1 MKDVAAS
8 TMADDLKRLG
18 IDPLK
23 PPPLN
28 KLSPDVLR
36 KVMVTFTKS
45 LGVKCEFCHDQNNFK
60 APTPHK
66 KVAAGM
72 WQHFVLEM
80 RLDGGGPLYCD
91 SCHSGKAEF
100 LDRHDNKALQGWMEA
115 NYVKKLK
122 RADKKEHSCDLC
134 PRRPVRGEI
143 PPSVGDEVE
152 DRQGVGGTV
161 FPTFSRVCIAIKHSF
176 LTRVRVFSRLN
187 TVQGLTQRQQMV
199 LDFIRS
205 SIADR
210 GYPPTLREIGARMG
224 IRSTN
229 GVNDHLRA
237 LERKGYLTRE
247 DMKSRALRP
256 TTHHDVAQHLGNAAN
271 GDGASNDSTHSSQER
286 FGVGGTTFEDVVEIQ
301 VLGRVAAGLPLFAEE
316 HVIDTV
322 RVDRGLLKGGREVFG
337 LRVHG
342 DSMIDAG
349 ILNGDY
355 IFVRKQLTASRGD
368 IVVALIGDEATV
380 KYYFPEKDYVRFQ
393 PANKAM
399 APILVRAVDFKPTM
413 LLGVVVGVFRRL

>member
-1 MKDVAAS
+1 
-8 TMADDLKRLG
+8 
-18 IDPLK
+18 
-23 PPPLN
+23 
-28 KLSPDVLR
+28 
-36 KVMVTFTKS
+36 
-45 LGVKCEFCHDQNNFK
+45 
-60 APTPHK
+60 
-66 KVAAGM
+66 
-72 WQHFVLEM
+72 
-80 RLDGGGPLYCD
+80 
-91 SCHSGKAEF
+91 
-100 LDRHDNKALQGWMEA
+100 
-115 NYVKKLK
+115 
-122 RADKKEHSCDLC
+122 
-134 PRRPVRGEI
+134 
-143 PPSVGDEVE
+143 
-152 DRQGVGGTV
+152 
-161 FPTFSRVCIAIKHSF
+161 
-176 LTRVRVFSRLN
+176 
-187 TVQGLTQRQQMV
+187 MV
-199 LDFIRS
+199 LDFIRQ

-256 TTHHDVAQHLGNAAN
+256 TSQGGTGQLTSGA
-271 GDGASNDSTHSSQER
+271 ASNDSHALTSDDDDILE
-286 FGVGGTTFEDVVEIQ
+286 VQ

-342 DSMIDAG
+342 DSMIEAG

-413 LLGVVVGVFRRL
+413 LLGVVVGVFRRY